1 MLSMA
6 WQFKHHPHTLRSQ
19 SKPGRAKSCTISG
32 AIHETATISPVK
44 TKSITIKL
52 PKLLFQHDKRERR
65 FTPTG
70 FFDTDPFTW
79 SKRRLRGR
87 VVEFKEAPNRDES
100 KSGRRWE
107 SWRKPS
113 STSRSP
119 PGKKGE
125 RLQTPPNGQMP
136 IYANSYSQSNASMTY
151 SQPSSY
157 SFLTQGDYTGCVT
170 SFVRLIEDHPLPDGL
185 KMPYHKRAMPE
196 SCHMLTYTLKDSIRI
211 WWTGQKV
218 VKQNKRRLAPKRNE
232 VACKEVDKLT
242 MAVILWEFKYE
253 TWVANPVM
261 VKKSAKGW
269 RMGVDFTD
277 INKACLKD
285 YYPLP
290 EINRTMESL
299 SGFQLKYVLD
309 AYKGY
314 HQLQMAEGDKGKTTF
329 FTKKGVFCYQN
340 MPFGL
345 KNAGETYQRLVD
357 KVFNDQIGRNLKGY
371 NDDMVI
377 KSASEED
384 MLMDIQETFDRI
396 RSINMKL
403 NQKKCS
409 FGVKEGPFLGQLIT
423 KHGIK
428 ANHSNVKE
436 ITDLK
441 PPSTLKEIQIL
452 KGKLAALS

>member
-125 RLQTPPNGQMP
+125 RVRISRSQVNQ
-136 IYANSYSQSNASMTY
+136 IYMDSG
-151 SQPSSY
+151 SSCEVIY
-157 SFLTQGDYTGCVT
+157 EHCFLKLKAFIRSLRVE
-170 SFVRLIEDHPLPDGL
+170 SKIPLVG
-185 KMPYHKRAMPE
+185 
-196 SCHMLTYTLKDSIRI
+196 
-211 WWTGQKV
+211 
-218 VKQNKRRLAPKRNE
+218 
-232 VACKEVDKLT
+232 
-242 MAVILWEFKYE
+242 
-253 TWVANPVM
+253 
-261 VKKSAKGW
+261 AKGW

-314 HQLQMAEGDKGKTTF
+314 HQLQMAEGDK
-329 FTKKGVFCYQN
+329 
-340 MPFGL
+340 
-345 KNAGETYQRLVD
+345 GETYQRLVD